1 MRSAYIDTDS
11 FLSLGEVDL
20 YEFLTWMLVSMQKVD
35 KELMD
40 DLRALFDSLDET
52 QSNSIQKED
61 LILMA
66 QKRVKE

>member
-1 MRSAYIDTDS
+1 MRSAYIDTDF